1 MKEETKVDI
10 SVMKH
15 EMENN
20 ELTPD
25 VKSSIHSGVIPV
37 VPAVEKKPVEE
48 PAVVDSSITNNEV
61 AFLVAF
67 DVVYRNDR
75 ENCYGNWLLDHSFYS
90 HASKDCLCCSL

>member
-1 MKEETKVDI
+1 MKP
-10 SVMKH
+10 

-48 PAVVDSSITNNEV
+48 PAVVDSSITNNEFIV
-61 AFLVAF
+61 TIVKT
-67 DVVYRNDR
+67 VT
-75 ENCYGNWLLDHSFYS
+75 GTG
-90 HASKDCLCCSL
+90 CLTIPFTVTQVRIVCAVHCSLELFLQYLCFSWSL